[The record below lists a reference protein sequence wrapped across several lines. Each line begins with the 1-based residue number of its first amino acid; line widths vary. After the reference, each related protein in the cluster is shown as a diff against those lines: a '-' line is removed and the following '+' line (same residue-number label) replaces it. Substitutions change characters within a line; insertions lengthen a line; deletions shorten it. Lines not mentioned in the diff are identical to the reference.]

1 MSDSIIKT
9 YPVTG
14 MHCAS
19 CALNAERL
27 IKTQNGVEEA
37 GVNFANASLSVKF
50 NPTAITPQQFKTAL
64 QSGGYDLIIDEE
76 NSFDLKEE
84 FEQRLLKKIKKN
96 VLGAGILSLPI
107 VILGMVLMNFPFAGY
122 ISALLTIP
130 VVFWYGKDFFLNAFI
145 QAKQAKANMDTLVAM
160 STGIAFLYSLFI
172 LLFKETAHR
181 LGIHDHLYFEA
192 AAVIITFI
200 LLGKLLEEKA
210 KSNTSSALKK
220 LIGLQ
225 PKTVT
230 IVSDTME
237 ERITPIAKVV
247 IGDTILV
254 KPGEKVSVDGEVV
267 SGSSFVDESMIT
279 GEPVGAEKTAGSKVF
294 AGTINQKGSFVFK
307 AEKIG
312 GETVLGQIIK
322 MVQEAQGSKAPVQK
336 LVDKVAGIFVPL
348 VISIALLSF
357 IFWFF
362 ISKEQSFTLGLQAFV
377 SVLVI
382 SCPCALGLATPTAI
396 MVGIGKGA
404 ENGILIK
411 DAESLELAHKVD
423 AVVLDKTG
431 TITKGK
437 PELTDI
443 LWADGHETKENL
455 HLLYQIERLSE
466 HPLAESVV
474 QYYRKN
480 YNPIEG
486 SVSIEIE
493 NQSGRGIKAFA
504 NGHEFNIGNLEL
516 MRENAIQIPPALMDK
531 FIEWGNEAK
540 TVIFF
545 ARDKSVMTVIAM
557 ADLIRENSAKA
568 VEQLKAKGIEVYLLT
583 GDSENSAKA
592 IAKQSG
598 IDHFHWSML
607 PSDKDSFIRQLQ
619 KKGKITAVVGDG
631 INDTQALAQA
641 DVSIAMGKGSDIAI
655 DVAKMTIISSDLI
668 KIPAALKLSSKTV
681 KTIKQNLFWA
691 FIYNAI
697 SIPVAAGILF
707 PLTGIMLNPMIAGL
721 AMALSSVSVVSNSL
735 RLKYSKI

>member
-1 MSDSIIKT
+1 MAGTIVKN

-19 CALNAERL
+19 CALNATKIINNQEGV
-27 IKTQNGVEEA
+27 IKA
-37 GVNFANASLSVKF
+37 DVNFANGSLYVQY
-50 NPTAITPQQFKTAL
+50 NPDLTTPQQFKNAL

-76 NSFDLKEE
+76 NSYDLKEK
-84 FEQRLLKKIKKN
+84 FERNHFAELKRK
-96 VLGAGILSLPI
+96 VTGAGLLSLP
-107 VILGMVLMNFPFAGY
+107 VLILGMFLMKLPFSGY
-122 ISALLTIP
+122 ISAVLTIP
-130 VVFWYGKDFFLNAFI
+130 VVFWYGRDFFKNAFS
-145 QAKQAKANMDTLVAM
+145 QAKQGRANMDTLVAM
-160 STGIAFLYSLFI
+160 STGVAFLYSLFV
-172 LLFKETAHR
+172 LLFPETAHR

-192 AAVIITFI
+192 AAVVVTFI

-230 IVSDTME
+230 LINELHE
-237 ERITPIAKVV
+237 ERIVPIAYVV
-247 IGDTILV
+247 KGDTILV
-254 KPGEKVSVDGEVV
+254 KPGEKVSVDGTVV

-279 GEPVGAEKTAGSKVF
+279 GEPLGVEKNAGSKVF

-307 AEKIG
+307 AEKVG
-312 GETVLGQIIK
+312 GDTVLGQIIK
-322 MVQEAQGSKAPVQK
+322 MVQQAQGSKAPVQK

-362 ISKEQSFTLGLQAFV
+362 ISKEHSFTLGLQAFV

-411 DAESLELAHKVD
+411 DAESLELGHKVN

-431 TITKGK
+431 TITYGK

-443 LWADGHETKENL
+443 SWMEGEETKENL
-455 HLLYQIERLSE
+455 DLLYQIERLSE

-474 QYYRKN
+474 QYYKKN
-480 YNPIEG
+480 YHPAE
-486 SVSIEIE
+486 SVVSINIE
-493 NQSGRGIKAFA
+493 NQTGRGIKAFA
-504 NGHEFNIGNLEL
+504 NGYEFNIGNLEL
-516 MRENAIQIPPALMDK
+516 MKENGIQVAPNLMNK
-531 FIEWGNEAK
+531 FIEWSDQAK
-540 TVIFF
+540 TVIFC
-545 ARDKSVMTVIAM
+545 AKNKSVLAVMAM
-557 ADLIRENSAKA
+557 ADLIRENSANA
-568 VEQLKAKGIEVYLLT
+568 VKQLKEKGVPVYLLT
-583 GDSENSAKA
+583 GDHQSSAAA
-592 IAKQSG
+592 IAKQAG
-598 IDHFHWSML
+598 IDQFHWSML

-619 KKGKITAVVGDG
+619 ANRKIVAAVGDG

-697 SIPVAAGILF
+697 SIPIAAGILF
-707 PLTGIMLNPMIAGL
+707 PITGFMLNPMIAGL

-735 RLKYSKI
+735 RLKYSKL